1 MKKLNR
7 MQIRKLI
14 NETSRKLNES
24 MIPEIALISYYFY
37 LKEQHGDTQLAENF
51 IIAVLLLRT
60 ALKIYGYVTGVPIM
74 EQIQGYYEQPSSSNN
89 INSHELIS
97 AYRQLSQDE
106 IHSVISL
113 LSSQDPMLK
122 YKIDIDKI
130 INVSDSQLQF
140 IIDNFDLAYGLSLA

>member
-1 MKKLNR
+1 

-14 NETSRKLNES
+14 NEASNDLNES

-37 LKEQHGDTQLAENF
+37 LKEQHGDTQLAENL

-60 ALKIYGYVTGVPIM
+60 ALKIYGFVAGVPIM
-74 EQIQGYYEQPSSSNN
+74 EQIQDYYEQSRSSN
-89 INSHELIS
+89 IDSHELIN

-113 LSSQDPMLK
+113 LSSRDPMLK
-122 YKIDIDKI
+122 YKI
-130 INVSDSQLQF
+130 NLEEVS
-140 IIDNFDLAYGLSLA
+140 